1 MQRDDESREGDRDPK
16 SSPKR
21 RNILVRFLD
30 WYWGRRDGAE
40 KGNPVSRTV
49 IAVALVMIGVASG
62 EVYQWGK
69 RVALGPDEFLVQIKV
84 EQEKSFD
91 RLLESLN
98 ALNASVDGGNR
109 QVFSQVREAVQEI
122 KSLNEGLVS
131 RLVLANAENARM
143 AKVAGIPGG
152 IDLILS
158 RDSGMRLDS
167 LSHVGVQTIRPN
179 GANVVV
185 SSKDGSTNPKFLRS
199 GESIAY
205 VGADG
210 GNCRVTLLS
219 VDPNNAVS
227 IANRCV
233 PGAPTL

>member
-1 MQRDDESREGDRDPK
+1 MQRDNESREVDSDPK

-21 RNILVRFLD
+21 RNIFVRFLH
-30 WYWGRRDGAE
+30 WYWGRRDDAE
-40 KGNPVSRTV
+40 KGNPVSRTL
-49 IAVALVMIGVASG
+49 IAVALILVGLASS
-62 EVYQWGK
+62 EMYQWGK
-69 RVALGPDEFLVQIKV
+69 RVALGPDEFLVQIKE
-84 EQEKSFD
+84 EQGKSFE

-109 QVFSQVREAVQEI
+109 QVFSQVRGAVQEI

-131 RLVLANAENARM
+131 RLALANAENARM
-143 AKVAGIPGG
+143 AKVAGVPGG
-152 IDLILS
+152 MDLILS
-158 RDSGMRLDS
+158 RDSGMRLDP
-167 LSHVGVQTIRPN
+167 LSHVGVQTIRSN
-179 GANVVV
+179 GAYVVV
-185 SSKDGSTNPKFLRS
+185 SSKDGSTSPKFLRS

-233 PGAPTL
+233 PGAAIS